1 MLDDLSLFATV
12 VEAGSLNSA
21 AQQRNIPAATL
32 TRRLQKLEAHLG
44 CKLLHRS
51 TRGIQLTQEGRD
63 YYERCQPLLAA
74 LQQTTQEIHT
84 HLTEPVG
91 VVRVLAPINLAV
103 SSLHSFWT
111 DFLHR
116 YPAISLDLQL
126 DNRNDNL
133 LTQAAD
139 LALRIGNPGNPSYMQ
154 RRLGSVATAIVAA
167 PAYLNAH
174 PPIRQPQ
181 DLHTHAWLLA
191 LPLSTFTLRRDHE
204 TVTIRIGQ
212 SRMRA
217 NEIRLCTQ
225 LASSGLG
232 LAYLPCNQCADELA
246 DGRLVRVLPEWQ
258 TPIRDIYAVWP
269 PQKALPARV
278 RVMLDCQWSLKSA
291 PLWAPKSAPL

>member
-84 HLTEPVG
+84 PLTEPVG

-278 RVMLDCQWSLKSA
+278 RVMLDELAVFIDGWQA
-291 PLWAPKSAPL
+291 D